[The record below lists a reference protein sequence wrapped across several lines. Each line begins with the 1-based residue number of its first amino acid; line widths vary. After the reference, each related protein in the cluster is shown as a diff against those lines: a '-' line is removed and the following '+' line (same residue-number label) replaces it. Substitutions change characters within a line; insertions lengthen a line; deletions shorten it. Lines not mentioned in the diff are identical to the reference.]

1 MPVMP
6 IDQASLLATAVSD
19 EPLSYDEQ
27 DCMLYALSI
36 GFGSDPLDRRELPYV
51 FEGAALRTVPT
62 MASTLMSS
70 AFISGCG
77 WDYGLTL
84 QSAEHLQLYRPLPP
98 VAKLLAN
105 RRVRAVDDLGSGVGA
120 RIVLESELRLASDDT
135 VLCSLSRTIIA
146 RGDGGFDASGGSA
159 GATESVHRVPDREAD
174 LTCRLPT
181 RGDQALLYRLV
192 DDLNPLHADLAL
204 ARRAGFEQPVLNERC
219 VFGIACHAVL
229 QTICDYD
236 FTLISSFGARF
247 TAPVYPGDVLTT
259 EMWQDGDVV
268 SFRCRVDARDM
279 IVLDDGQCGLAV

>member
-1 MPVMP
+1 MPEMP
-6 IDQASLLATAVSD
+6 IDPASLLATAVTD
-19 EPLSYDEQ
+19 EPLSYDERY
-27 DCMLYALSI
+27 CMLYALSI

-70 AFISGCG
+70 GFISGCG

-98 VAKLLAN
+98 AAKLLAN
-105 RRVRAVDDLGSGVGA
+105 RRVRAVDDLGTGVGA
-120 RIVLESELRLASDDT
+120 RIVLESELRLANDDT
-135 VLCSLSRTIIA
+135 VLCSLSRTIVA
-146 RGDGGFDASGGSA
+146 RGDGGFGGSSGDA
-159 GATESVHRVPDREAD
+159 EPAHQVPDREAD
-174 LTCRLPT
+174 LTCRLAT

-192 DDLNPLHADLAL
+192 DDLNPLHADPAL
-204 ARRAGFEQPVLNERC
+204 ARRAGFEQPVLNGRC
-219 VFGIACHAVL
+219 VFGMACHAVL

-247 TAPVYPGDVLTT
+247 TAPVYPGDVLIT

-268 SFRCRVDARDM
+268 SFRCRTDARRT
-279 IVLDDGQCGLAV
+279 IVVDHGQCVLAV